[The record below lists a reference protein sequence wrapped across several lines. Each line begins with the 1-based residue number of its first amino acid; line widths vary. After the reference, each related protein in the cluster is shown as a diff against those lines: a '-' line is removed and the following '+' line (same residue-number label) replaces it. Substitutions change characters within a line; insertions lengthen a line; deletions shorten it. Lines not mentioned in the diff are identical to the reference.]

1 MKTPNS
7 REINQFTG
15 GRIIGQSESGV
26 SNRQIGRN
34 LTLKYQTVN
43 NIVNK
48 WKSEGHCR
56 VERRSGR
63 QSETSEREKR
73 AMKREIDVLPTLR

>member
-7 REINQFTG
+7 KAINQFTR
-15 GRIIGQSESGV
+15 GRIIGQSESDV

-34 LTLKYQTVN
+34 LTINYQTII

-48 WKSEGHCR
+48 WTSEGHCR
-56 VERRSGR
+56 LERRTGR
-63 QSETSEREKR
+63 PSETSER
-73 AMKREIDVLPTLR
+73 